1 MIELDVKADGVAN
14 LQRLIAVESA
24 ATRKALVSAIRG
36 EAFSM
41 RQTLRQ
47 NIIMGAPAPGEP
59 FRPLSWI
66 ARSVKRI
73 RSGGFRAPFPL
84 RRLAAAVTYQWD
96 DAGLTARVGFTARSA
111 YWARRAAERQQTGFS
126 SRVTD
131 RMRQHF
137 RHVGAGRLFGR
148 LMRGQTMEQ
157 QDWQRRVLFLRGK
170 TTYLKTPARPIVD
183 PFWRHARGQVVSAIR
198 KNFREKLAGRTFA
211 AGVMERY
218 AVGTTRDF
226 WEQ

>member
-1 MIELDVKADGVAN
+1 MIELDVKADGIAN
-14 LQRLIAVESA
+14 LQRLVLAESA
-24 ATRKALVSAIRG
+24 ATRKALVAAIRG

-47 NIIMGAPAPGEP
+47 NIIMGAPAPGQP

-73 RSGGFRAPFPL
+73 HTGGFRAPFPL
-84 RRLAAAVTYQWD
+84 RRLAAAVTYD
-96 DAGLTARVGFTARSA
+96 VHDAGMTVRVGFTPRSA
-111 YWARRAAERQQTGFS
+111 AWARRAAERQQTGFT

-148 LMRGQTMEQ
+148 LMRGQTMDQ
-157 QDWQRRVLFLRGK
+157 QDWQRRVLFLRGR
-170 TTYLKTPARPIVD
+170 TTHLKTPARPIIE
-183 PFWRHARGQVVSAIR
+183 PFWRHARGQVVAAIR

-211 AGVMERY
+211 AGTMERY